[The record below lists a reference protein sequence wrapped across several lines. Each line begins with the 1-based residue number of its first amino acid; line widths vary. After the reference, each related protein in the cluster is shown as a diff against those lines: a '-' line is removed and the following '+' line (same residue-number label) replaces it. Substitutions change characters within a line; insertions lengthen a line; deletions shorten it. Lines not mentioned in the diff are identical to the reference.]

1 VPFRVSPERAAASLS
16 VAAPPLGFR
25 ALQRLRTGEPTD
37 NRVSHTRFVAPSGS
51 SALLTLCFSPELH
64 GLVSCRARSW
74 ASPFGAFPF
83 AEREPASRRI
93 LAHLTFTRTARGLA
107 PRSSCGFWAL
117 TPSGS
122 PLHARGVI
130 PTNVPLLPWAS
141 PLQGSLPAAMAAG
154 FPATSSHEL
163 TSGFAARRC
172 SSECRSRR
180 GWFVSVETTAP
191 PGVLAPRSSSR

>member
-1 VPFRVSPERAAASLS
+1 LQPLPWGFVPFSACERGSPLTIGFPTPDSL
-16 VAAPPLGFR
+16 R
-25 ALQRLRTGEPTD
+25 LQ
-37 NRVSHTRFVAPSGS
+37 GS